1 MIVYA
6 DVMFVL
12 NLIVNYLLLLSV
24 CGITKQR
31 PPFYRLLIS
40 SALGA
45 TSSFIILLPPMNIAI
60 NFAIKIAVCAA
71 MTFVAFPAKNL
82 RNFLS
87 NSGWLISVTFAYCG
101 IMTAI
106 VNGFAPKIVCVNN
119 MAVYADL
126 SPILLIISSTVCYI
140 AVKLICAVAQK
151 IRPQNTYYNI
161 ELINGSRLCKCR
173 AMLDTGC
180 NLHDLYSGNPVIV
193 IDSYSAQKLLPSL
206 AVTNLHNNY
215 SFGDFDDPALS
226 ADEAISSKI
235 RYIPYS
241 AIGGKGLM
249 QAFCPDKLVVMKNNS
264 KTEIENVTAAI
275 SKEPLANGVNALI
288 GDDIVSQL

>member
-12 NLIVNYLLLLSV
+12 NLIVNYLLVLSV
-24 CGITKQR
+24 CGITKHR
-31 PPFYRLLIS
+31 PPLYRMLMS
-40 SALGA
+40 STLGA
-45 TSSFIILLPPMNIAI
+45 AASFVILLPPMNVAL
-60 NFAIKIAVCAA
+60 NLAIKLAVCAV
-71 MTFVAFPAKNL
+71 MTFAAFPCKSL
-82 RNFLS
+82 RNYL
-87 NSGWLISVTFAYCG
+87 NNVGWLISVTFAYCG

-106 VNGFAPKIVCVNN
+106 VNAFAPKIISVNN
-119 MAVYADL
+119 MSVYADL
-126 SPILLIISSTVCYI
+126 SPMLLIISSAVCYT
-140 AVKLICAVAQK
+140 AVKIISAVVQK

-161 ELINGSRLCKCR
+161 ELIKGARSCKCR

-193 IDSYSAQKLLPSL
+193 IDSLCAQKLLPSL
-206 AVTNLHNNY
+206 VGTNIQKGY
-215 SFGDFDDPALS
+215 AGDSVDNLTLN

-249 QAFCPDKLVVMKNNS
+249 QAFCPDKLVILQNS
-264 KTEIENVTAAI
+264 GKTEITNVTAAI
-275 SKEPLANGVNALI
+275 SKEPFANGVSALI
-288 GDDIVSQL
+288 GDDIAAQV